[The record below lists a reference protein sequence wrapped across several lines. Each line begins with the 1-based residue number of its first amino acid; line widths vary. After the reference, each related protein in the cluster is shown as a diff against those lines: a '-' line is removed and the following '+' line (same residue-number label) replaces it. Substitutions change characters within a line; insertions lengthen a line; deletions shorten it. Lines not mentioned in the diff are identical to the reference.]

1 MAERKKTTGGGRSTG
16 KSAAS
21 RSRAAAKSDRRPIR
35 REVGAFVCLAL
46 AALLLLG
53 LFGVEAFLIS
63 PLMDLVR
70 GLVGAG
76 IYVLPF
82 SLLAAFLILLF
93 HDGRPVRLRV
103 SCALG
108 VSLGVGILG
117 HLFGAEAEI
126 SWGFPMV
133 VELWETGVE
142 QASGGV
148 IAGFLA
154 MLLRDSIS
162 LAGATVLVVILML
175 LALLFTFRLTIPGLF
190 RAYRARPKPEY
201 APPQREHA
209 DPAQTLVNHVA
220 ARQQQKA
227 ERRRSSIADF
237 DIPLDDPVVQPA
249 PKAKE
254 PPKKQKK
261 ADKFLE
267 SLEDLERLD
276 QPEQTRIPDTAP
288 VMETPLV
295 VPKAKAPEP
304 TPAPAPEPEPAPAP
318 EPPAVSPQKARFDAA
333 AAALPELT
341 LPDEGSRKAK
351 KEETRLEAAKIASE
365 IAQAEEQPAV
375 YAYPPVRLLQEAS
388 GAAVDGTEEM
398 QLNAQRLS
406 DTLVSFG
413 IDAHIINV
421 IRGPSVTRYEL
432 ELDRGVKLS
441 KLTNLSDDIAL
452 ALGATGVR
460 ISAIPDKIS
469 IVGIEVPN
477 KLVSTVH
484 IRDVIDS
491 VEFHKS
497 KSRISFAVGKD
508 IGGNCI
514 VGDIAKLPHLLIAG
528 TTGSGKSVCMNS
540 LIISL
545 LYKAKPEEVRL
556 IMVDPKMVE
565 LGIYN
570 GIPHLLIPVVTDPKK
585 AAGALQWAVT
595 EMMKRY
601 RMMADAGVRDLDS
614 YNKTCT
620 AMEDRQ
626 PLPQIVV
633 VIDELADLMLVAAKE
648 VEEAICRVAQMGR
661 ASGIHLVIATQRP
674 SADVITGLMKANIP
688 SRIAFAVA
696 SAMES
701 RIILDTA
708 GAEKLVGKGDMLYA
722 PLGQGKP
729 RRVQG
734 CFITDDEVQSVVEF
748 IKGNAAADYDDAV
761 MQEIDQK
768 AKESGGKSGSG
779 GASAASLDDGES
791 EGDELLPAAVDV
803 ILETGQAS
811 VSMLQRRLKLG
822 YARAARIVDEMEEK
836 GIVGPFE
843 GSKPRQLLITKEQW
857 QQMQGLT
864 PEAPAADEP
873 EAAEQPE
880 DLPWDD

>member
-16 KSAAS
+16 KSTA
-21 RSRAAAKSDRRPIR
+21 RGRAGAKSAVRPIR
-35 REVGAFVCLAL
+35 REVWAFVCLFL

-53 LFGVEAFLIS
+53 LFGVQAFLIS
-63 PLMDLVR
+63 PLVDLVR
-70 GLVGAG
+70 GLIGSG
-76 IYVLPF
+76 IFVLPF

-117 HLFGAEAEI
+117 HLFAATAEI
-126 SWGFPMV
+126 EWGFPMV
-133 VELWETGVE
+133 VELWKTGVE
-142 QASGGV
+142 HTSGGV

-154 MLLRDSIS
+154 MLLRDCIS
-162 LAGATVLVVILML
+162 LAGATVLTVILMVV
-175 LALLFTFRLTIPGLF
+175 ALLFTFRLTIPGLF
-190 RAYRARPKPEY
+190 RAYRERPRPEY
-201 APPQREHA
+201 EPPQREHA
-209 DPAQTLVNHVA
+209 DPAKVLVDHVA
-220 ARQQQKA
+220 SRQIQKT
-227 ERRRSSIADF
+227 ERRRSAIADF
-237 DIPLDDPVVQPA
+237 DIPVDEPVLP
-249 PKAKE
+249 P
-254 PPKKQKK
+254 PPKETAKKKKK

-267 SLEDLERLD
+267 SLERLEELD
-276 QPEQTRIPDTAP
+276 QPVQTQIPDTAP
-288 VMETPLV
+288 VVETPLV
-295 VPKAKAPEP
+295 VPKAK
-304 TPAPAPEPEPAPAP
+304 TPEPEPIPAP
-318 EPPAVSPQKARFDAA
+318 EPPPVSPQKAKFDAA
-333 AAALPELT
+333 AAALPDLM
-341 LPDEGSRKAK
+341 LPDDPTRKAK
-351 KEETRLEAAKIASE
+351 KDETRLEAAKIASE

-375 YAYPPVRLLQEAS
+375 YAFPPVRLLQEAS

-441 KLTNLSDDIAL
+441 KLTNLADDIAL

-514 VGDIAKLPHLLIAG
+514 IGDIAKLPHLLIAG

-545 LYKAKPEEVRL
+545 LFKAKPEEVRL

-614 YNKTCT
+614 YNKTCAT
-620 AMEDRQ
+620 VEDRQ
-626 PLPQIVV
+626 TLPQIVV

-768 AKESGGKSGSG
+768 AKESGSKSGSG
-779 GASAASLDDGES
+779 GASAASLDEGDS

-857 QQMQGLT
+857 QQMQGLAPPPPAEEEPV
-864 PEAPAADEP
+864 PEE
-873 EAAEQPE
+873 
-880 DLPWDD
+880 LPWEE